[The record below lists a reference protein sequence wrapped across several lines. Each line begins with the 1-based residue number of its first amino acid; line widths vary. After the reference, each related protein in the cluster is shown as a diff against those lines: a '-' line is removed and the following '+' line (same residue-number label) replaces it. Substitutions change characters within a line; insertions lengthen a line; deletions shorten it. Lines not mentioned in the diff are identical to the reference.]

1 MRTEGSGGLKVS
13 ITGLTTGS
21 NLRLQFLGLRVA
33 QLRVIFELPPQF
45 GSYPHPLAYLE
56 WFTSLGNPD
65 PLTGMHTVTRSTR
78 QSRRNAAIVPVTQIA
93 CRCHLIGKLGKEI
106 SSAWTMDNVLE
117 QQGTYYYVN
126 PYVHVDM
133 FTTFRYC

>member
-1 MRTEGSGGLKVS
+1 MRTEGSVGLKVS

-78 QSRRNAAIVPVTQIA
+78 QSRRNATIVPVTQIA
-93 CRCHLIGKLGKEI
+93 RGCHLIAKSGKEI
-106 SSAWTMDNVLE
+106 SLAWTMDNVLE